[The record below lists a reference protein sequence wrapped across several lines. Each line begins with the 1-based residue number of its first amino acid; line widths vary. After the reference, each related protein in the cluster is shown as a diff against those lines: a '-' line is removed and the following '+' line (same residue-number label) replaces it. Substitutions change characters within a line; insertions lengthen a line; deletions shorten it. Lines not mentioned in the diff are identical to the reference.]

1 MQAMSDPDHETEQ
14 AKGRVKQAVG
24 DLTDDDDLRREGKV
38 DHASGSAKEKVG
50 DLKDKAEDAIDAM
63 KDKLTGNR

>member
-1 MQAMSDPDHETEQ
+1 MGDDLDQ

-38 DHASGSAKEKVG
+38 DEQAGKAKEKVG
-50 DLKDKAEDAIDAM
+50 EMKDKVEDAIDRA
-63 KDKLTGNR
+63 KDKLA